1 MTGDM
6 DEEQKKKSEN
16 EAAKVGEAL
25 VKGLGDTA
33 EVLAHGVAGAATG
46 VAEGI
51 DAVHDAPE
59 HKER

>member
-1 MTGDM
+1 M

-16 EAAKVGEAL
+16 EAAKVGEDL

-33 EVLAHGVAGAATG
+33 DVLAHGVAGAATG
-46 VAEGI
+46 ITEGI